1 MGVEREKDVM
11 KASTIAACLLVAS
24 TTLQAAEL
32 KISKESFGGTW
43 PLLVDSG
50 TLSCVVDVG
59 SGAELVTFVHPTGT
73 YALNGAASS
82 RAKQRGW
89 FPVHTIWR
97 PNPDIPGTRMPIS
110 ALIAPGLKLCQR

>member
-1 MGVEREKDVM
+1 MEREKDVM
-11 KASTIAACLLVAS
+11 KASTVAAALLVVS
-24 TTLQAAEL
+24 TAIHAAEL
-32 KISKESFGGTW
+32 KVSKESFGGTW

-59 SGAELVTFVHPTGT
+59 SGAHLVTFVHPTGT

-89 FPVHTIWR
+89 FPINTIWR
-97 PNPDIPGTRMPIS
+97 PNPAVPGTRMDIS
-110 ALIAPGLKLCQR
+110 LLIKPGLKLCSR